1 MKRLFAM
8 PSSPCNTKVRLLDA
22 AESLFGEHGWAGA
35 SIREITAKAGVNLAA
50 ANYHFGGKEDL
61 LMAVLERRTSELNR
75 LRIQSLDAVEAGAFD
90 LRSVI
95 EAFAAPVF
103 DMARSERGHAFLR
116 LMGRAL
122 ADPDAPF
129 QEHVRCGAFDE
140 VRRRFGCALHELC
153 PQLSQEDHVWRLT
166 FMVGAMAFPMIHGLP
181 MEPHAGDDTEASL
194 AACLEQ
200 LLPFLEGGM
209 RAPSPTQP

>member
-1 MKRLFAM
+1 MAST
-8 PSSPCNTKVRLLDA
+8 PSETKIRLLDA
-22 AESLFGEHGWAGA
+22 AETLFGEFGWAGA
-35 SIREITAKAGVNLAA
+35 SIREITAKADVNLAA

-61 LMAVLERRTSELNR
+61 LLAVLERRTSELNR
-75 LRIQSLDAVEAGAFD
+75 RRIERLDAVEAGTFD
-90 LRSVI
+90 LRSVL

-103 DMARSERGHAFLR
+103 DMARGERGHAFLR

-129 QEHVRCGAFDE
+129 QEHVRCGAFDD
-140 VRRRFGCALHELC
+140 VRLRFGSALQRLC
-153 PQLSQEDHVWRLT
+153 PELSAADHMWRLT

-181 MEPHAGDDTEASL
+181 VPPEGPDAAAPLT
-194 AACLEQ
+194 ACLEQ

-209 RAPSPTQP
+209 RAPSPTQS

>member
-1 MKRLFAM
+1 MKRAFFM
-8 PSSPCNTKVRLLDA
+8 SSTPSETKVRLLDA
-22 AESLFGEHGWAGA
+22 AESLFGELGWAGA
-35 SIREITAKAGVNLAA
+35 SIREITTKADVNLAA

-61 LMAVLERRTSELNR
+61 LLAVLERRTSELNR
-75 LRIQSLDAVEAGAFD
+75 RRIERLDVVEADEHD
-90 LRSVI
+90 LRAVL

-103 DMARSERGHAFLR
+103 DMARSDRGHAFLR

-129 QEHVRCGAFDE
+129 QEHVRCGAFDA
-140 VRRRFGCALHELC
+140 VRQRFGSALQRLC
-153 PQLSQEDHVWRLT
+153 PELSAEDHTWRLT

-181 MEPHAGDDTEASL
+181 TGREAADADASL
-194 AACLEQ
+194 TACLDQ

-209 RAPSPTQP
+209 RAPSPTPT